1 MTTTRDPER
10 ELVRGAAPWSL
21 LAVAV
26 GLAIGSVAGGWHVG
40 VSAALGLL
48 IVFVNFAANGLA
60 LARAARVSL
69 TAYGAV
75 VAGGFVL
82 RLGAIVA
89 AMVGLSHSGWFSRVG
104 FGLAVVPGIVALLA
118 LELRLYARGIGRG
131 SVLPPSTTE
140 GVV

>member
-1 MTTTRDPER
+1 
-10 ELVRGAAPWSL
+10 ELSPT
-21 LAVAV
+21 
-26 GLAIGSVAGGWHVG
+26 
-40 VSAALGLL
+40 LGQQ
-48 IVFVNFAANGLA
+48 IVFVYFDANGLA
-60 LARAARVSL
+60 LASATQFSL
-69 TAYGAV
+69 TAYDAV
-75 VAGGFVL
+75 VAGCFVL

-89 AMVGLSHSGWFSRVG
+89 AMVGLAHSGWFSRVG